1 MNASYIK
8 STKEYQSIIAAL
20 EIFKNDKEQ
29 VAIALSMLGVL
40 AKNEFISGAAI
51 AFVALMDY
59 EKQQQ
64 TSETSLVE

>member
-1 MNASYIK
+1 MDANYIK
-8 STKEYQSIIAAL
+8 TTKEYQSILVAL
-20 EIFKNDKEQ
+20 KVFKNDKEQ

-40 AKNEFISGAAI
+40 SKNDFISGAAI

-64 TSETSLVE
+64 TAETSLVE